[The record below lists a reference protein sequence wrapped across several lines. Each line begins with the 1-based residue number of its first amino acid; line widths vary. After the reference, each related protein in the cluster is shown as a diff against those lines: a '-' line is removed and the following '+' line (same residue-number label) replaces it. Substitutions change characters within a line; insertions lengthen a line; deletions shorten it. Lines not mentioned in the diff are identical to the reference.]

1 MEPVIAACKQG
12 EGFFRN
18 NRWTLCGNGESTL
31 PLLRKKVF
39 ISNRNCDACCFLV
52 EDIEPMTYVLAEFED
67 EFPDLCRIFKVL
79 NCRHT
84 MSDGFV
90 RGFNIPDC
98 DGRCIK
104 TVGET
109 PYINTAFSESS
120 LKKVDG
126 KLRDLSDCINTN

>member
-1 MEPVIAACKQG
+1 M
-12 EGFFRN
+12 
-18 NRWTLCGNGESTL
+18 
-31 PLLRKKVF
+31 LRKKVF

-109 PYINTAFSESS
+109 PYINTAFPESS

-126 KLRDLSDCINTN
+126 KLRDLSDCSDAN